1 MVYYKDKGAERRI
14 EKMEQRIKSKKFEDS
29 YIRELVARQ
38 KGELSVSSKYYE
50 GNIAEGNWSQLEK
63 DLDIKRLD
71 IFDGEKEIYGKDIY
85 SERKKDAE
93 YEYVFIPS
101 YYAVKTL
108 ILYYLNNKEQAE
120 RTYIA

>member
-50 GNIAEGNWSQLEK
+50 GNIEEGKNAILRICEDKKLRDELFKNGLQTAQERDWNVLE
-63 DLDIKRLD
+63 DRIKK
-71 IFDGEKEIYGKDIY
+71 F
-85 SERKKDAE
+85 
-93 YEYVFIPS
+93 YEF
-101 YYAVKTL
+101 K
-108 ILYYLNNKEQAE
+108 
-120 RTYIA
+120 